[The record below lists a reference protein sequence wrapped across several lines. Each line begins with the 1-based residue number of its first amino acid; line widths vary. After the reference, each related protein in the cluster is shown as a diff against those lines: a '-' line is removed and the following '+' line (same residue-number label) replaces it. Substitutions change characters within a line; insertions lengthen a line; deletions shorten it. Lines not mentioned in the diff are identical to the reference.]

1 MFEDCRKIV
10 IDGRW
15 ASMAYNGNFFLR
27 KHLAEPGKF
36 VPGEQCRVYDPQD
49 RFIAVYRYD
58 GEGRRFTLEKM
69 FLDPEE
75 LGTD

>member
-10 IDGRW
+10 IDGRS

-27 KHLAEPGKF
+27 KHLTEPGEF
-36 VPGEQCRVYDPQD
+36 LPGERCRVYDPQG

-58 GEGRRFTLEKM
+58 GEKRRFTLEKM